1 MARRSSSVLVAAVCL
16 AALWALAGLSAPAFA
31 SLPKGAAAEAA
42 EAAPARFGHAA
53 QASALG
59 AALAVAGAE
68 PAFAEGAQYPGL
80 PYVLVFVTVFSAL
93 FIIPNSIWKGK

>member
-1 MARRSSSVLVAAVCL
+1 MARRSSSTLLAAALCL

-31 SLPKGAAAEAA
+31 SPPKGAAAETA
-42 EAAPARFGHAA
+42 EAAPARFGQAA

-93 FIIPNSIWKGK
+93 FIIPNSIWK